1 MDEKTLIDNVLDG
14 DQEAFAEL
22 VKQYEDKVYSLCYR
36 MCSDREEA
44 RDLAQE
50 AFVKAWRGL
59 AQYKADAAFSTWL
72 YRLTSN
78 VCIDYLRKRKKH
90 TLLFLQ
96 REEEQTPDI
105 PDPAPSPEARFLEKQ
120 KQEAVRDAMGQLEE
134 EFRIVLTL
142 RAMEDH
148 NYDEIA
154 RILNIKV
161 GTVKSRISRGR
172 EKLRKI
178 LLANGNDFLF
188 RTVKEHGEEDA
199 L

>member
-1 MDEKTLIDNVLDG
+1 MDEKTLIENVLDG
-14 DQEAFAEL
+14 DQKAFEEL
-22 VKQYEDKVYSLCYR
+22 VMRYEDKVYSLCYR
-36 MCSDREEA
+36 MCNDREEA

-78 VCIDYLRKRKKH
+78 VCIDYLRKKKKR
-90 TLLFLQ
+90 TLLFLCG
-96 REEEQTPDI
+96 EEEQTPDI
-105 PDPAPSPEARFLEKQ
+105 PDPAPTPEAHFLAKQ
-120 KQEAVRDAMGQLEE
+120 KQEAVRQAMDQLEE

-142 RAMEDH
+142 RAMEEH